1 MRKDMGSK
9 KTCKERGEWAEL
21 CFMARAADRGLN
33 VSRPHGD
40 SASYDVGVEQNG
52 RFLRIQVKST
62 TFCRKGSY
70 TSNITGPK
78 HERYPRGKVDFF
90 AVYLVPVDVWYI
102 IPFDVVEG
110 NLSLNL
116 TPRKGHKFAQYME
129 GWNLLRGAGK
139 KARKKMAVRDG
150 LRGRAIDVK
159 RRQDGPPFPPDD
171 SDSRDAH
178 PRYRA
183 EIGWGKM
190 RAVTENIANN

>member
-78 HERYPRGKVDFF
+78 HERYARGKVDFF

-129 GWNLLRGAGK
+129 GWNLLRGREKRKRAGRVL
-139 KARKKMAVRDG
+139 ASADDRATQGPSTSLGMTE
-150 LRGRAIDVK
+150 LGR
-159 RRQDGPPFPPDD
+159 
-171 SDSRDAH
+171 SESSRSKT
-178 PRYRA
+178 PS
-183 EIGWGKM
+183 
-190 RAVTENIANN
+190 